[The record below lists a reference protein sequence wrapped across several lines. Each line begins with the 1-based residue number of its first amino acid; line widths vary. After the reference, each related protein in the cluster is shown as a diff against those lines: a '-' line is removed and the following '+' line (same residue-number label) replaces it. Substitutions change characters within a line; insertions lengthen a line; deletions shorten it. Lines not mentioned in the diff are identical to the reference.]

1 MDMNKLKQN
10 NSIQQI
16 TQETVETLTEP
27 IQPQY
32 LLLTLEQYNAVARYF
47 GAVGSNIAE
56 ITDSISYLPTQEGVN
71 ELVVRTLRPSLRE
84 MQQAAKEK
92 MDSTKYSV
100 EDRLSKQTESLTKLI
115 DMKINRM
122 MGELEARDLTPWKI
136 RLKWASIGAILP
148 LMGCILLLILR

>member
-1 MDMNKLKQN
+1 MDMNKLKQS

-16 TQETVETLTEP
+16 TQETADALTEP

-32 LLLTLEQYNAVARYF
+32 LLLTLEQYNAVAQYF
-47 GAVGSNIAE
+47 SAVGSNIAE
-56 ITDSISYLPTQEGVN
+56 ITDSISYLPTQEGLN
-71 ELVVRTLRPSLRE
+71 ELVIRTLRPSLWD
-84 MQQAAKEK
+84 MQQVAKEK

-100 EDRLSKQTESLTKLI
+100 EDRLSKQTESLTKVV

-122 MGELEARDLTPWKI
+122 ISELKARDLTPWKI